1 MKHRYGSDFTNLLL
15 AVSFSTLGD
24 GLTLLA
30 LPWLT
35 SSLTS
40 NTFLVSLV
48 SASMVLPWL
57 LFSLHVGVLIDSV
70 SRKKLL
76 IYSVVSRILLLIIL
90 CFLIL
95 TNKVNI
101 PFLILIAFG
110 LGITKVVYDSTSQT
124 VVPNLVKVGQLE
136 KANGYVMTSRLTMSD
151 IVGRSLGGMLIR
163 FGIMVPF
170 IADLILLIFTL
181 PFIFLIKTRLAVKKR
196 SEKARISE
204 GISFVLNNPMLK
216 YLSFIGIGITLM
228 FSATLSI
235 QVFFVKEILNLDS
248 FGFGMLI
255 AIGTLGSILGSQT
268 ISFIKIK
275 WGFDKTILIS
285 LLMMGF
291 TFGSVGFANNP
302 YSVMIMYFIGSYF
315 IVIWNISNLSFRQRI
330 TPDEKLGRVGSVIRL
345 LSWGM
350 NPIGMLF
357 GGIIVFFFE
366 PIIGREFALRI
377 PNILLGVIFIVLTI
391 VLRRLISNLNKNK
404 NLNSLKSEPNV

>member
-1 MKHRYGSDFTNLLL
+1 MRARYGSDFIKLLT

-76 IYSVVSRILLLIIL
+76 IYSIISRIVLLIIL
-90 CFLIL
+90 ILIIL
-95 TNKVNI
+95 TNKVSI
-101 PFLILIAFG
+101 PLLILIAFG

-124 VVPNLVKVGQLE
+124 VVPNLVKAEHLE

-151 IVGRSLGGMLIR
+151 VLGRALGGMIIPI
-163 FGIMVPF
+163 GIMLPF
-170 IADLILLIFTL
+170 TVDLILLIITL
-181 PFIFLIKTRLAVKKR
+181 PFILLIKAGLKVKQTNER
-196 SEKARISE
+196 ARISE
-204 GISFVLNNPMLK
+204 GISFVLTNPMLK
-216 YLSFIGIGITLM
+216 YLSFLGVGITLM

-235 QVFFVKEILNLDS
+235 QVFFVREILNLDS
-248 FGFGMLI
+248 FGFGILI
-255 AIGTLGSILGSQT
+255 SVSTIGSIIGSQT
-268 ISFIKIK
+268 ISFIKNR
-275 WGFDKTILIS
+275 WGFEKTILIS
-285 LLMMGF
+285 LLIMGL
-291 TFGSVGFANNP
+291 TFGAVGFANNS
-302 YSVMIMYFIGSYF
+302 YFVMIMYFIGSYF
-315 IVIWNISNLSFRQRI
+315 IVIWNVSNLSFRQKV
-330 TPDEKLGRVGSVIRL
+330 TPNEKLGRVGSVIRL

-357 GGIIVFFFE
+357 GGSLVTFFE

-377 PNILLGVIFIVLTI
+377 PNILLGVIFICLTMVLY
-391 VLRRLISNLNKNK
+391 RLINNLNKNEGW
-404 NLNSLKSEPNV
+404 NNLKSESNL